1 MNTLLCI
8 AKEGGYREDMVKKI
22 EQVGFKVHSCEPQAE
37 KTLEEAKRLKPEVL
51 VLDFSESAK
60 ETKLLGQV
68 GKELSQEFRGI
79 PLYLVNVGNQQK
91 ERIKILIRN
100 GKFVEEKSLYR
111 IIKTHVSASA
121 TATSTE
127 SSPTEEAPAVPAK
140 TTPEPIVQKL
150 EKVKETKKEE
160 KTGKAKEKAKEAE
173 KVKETKKEEKTPKNT
188 APPAKKDESPATTKK
203 DTAKKEPAPKKKEED
218 SAKSSKSTASKKGKK

>member
-121 TATSTE
+121 TASSTE
-127 SSPTEEAPAVPAK
+127 SSPTEEAPSTPAK
-140 TTPEPIVQKL
+140 TTPEPPVQKL
-150 EKVKETKKEE
+150 EKVKETKKGE
-160 KTGKAKEKAKEAE
+160 KTEKAKVKEIE
-173 KVKETKKEEKTPKNT
+173 KVKETKKEEKTPKNVT
-188 APPAKKDESPATTKK
+188 PPAKKDESPATTKK